1 MHSTALHCTALH
13 HCCTPPMQF
22 TWTLA
27 HTIAHAPLYH
37 HVTAPVQHKSPAQ
50 VTSHSTAPHSTVAPH
65 SDWLR
70 MDPCTSTALH
80 CTARARQHHHTHF
93 TSTWP
98 LDHHI
103 ICTIIIPSTHHRTP
117 QSDSSEHLTITSPHR
132 LQDRTSH
139 ASLTHRCSPHCFSLA
154 LTKHAKAFPAWSVSS

>member
-1 MHSTALHCTALH
+1 MHCTAPLLH
-13 HCCTPPMQF
+13 STNAIHLDTCTHYCTRTSVPPRHS
-22 TWTLA
+22 TR
-27 HTIAHAPLYH
+27 
-37 HVTAPVQHKSPAQ
+37 SAQ
-50 VTSHSTAPHSTVAPH
+50 VTSHSTAQHRTAQWHLTAIGFGWIPAP
-65 SDWLR
+65 
-70 MDPCTSTALH
+70 ALH

-117 QSDSSEHLTITSPHR
+117 QSDSSEHLTTSPHR

-139 ASLTHRCSPHCFSLA
+139 ASLTHRCSPHSFSLA
-154 LTKHAKAFPAWSVSS
+154 LTKHAKAFPPGPSPRDLVK